1 MFLGRGVTDSSI
13 QAAGAPG
20 GGERAE
26 PKVEVVE
33 TKTKAELRIVGC
45 AVRWDVKAS
54 KRWRVPV
61 TLVAMKAD
69 FGVGADVRL
78 VEGCGVDDGGD
89 VWVRVEDALDGVGG
103 CDVHEKGGGGRGEDV
118 DSYGGEAEGGEGQ
131 HEGTAKV
138 ARGAGDENEGGL
150 FVGHCR

>member
-1 MFLGRGVTDSSI
+1 MRG
-13 QAAGAPG
+13 
-20 GGERAE
+20 E
-26 PKVEVVE
+26 
-33 TKTKAELRIVGC
+33 VGC
-45 AVRWDVKAS
+45 ESLEEVEGAGDVGCDEGG
-54 KRWRVPV
+54 
-61 TLVAMKAD
+61 L
-69 FGVGADVRL
+69 GVGADVRL

-118 DSYGGEAEGGEGQ
+118 DSDGGEAEGGEGQ
-131 HEGTAKV
+131 HEGTAEV